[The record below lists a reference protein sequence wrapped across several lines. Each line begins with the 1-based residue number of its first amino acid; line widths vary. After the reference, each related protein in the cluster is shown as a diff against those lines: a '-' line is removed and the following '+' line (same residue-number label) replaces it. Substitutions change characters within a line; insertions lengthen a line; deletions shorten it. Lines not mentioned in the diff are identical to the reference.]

1 MGGGSKYLCES
12 NESVLRKSFEEH
24 SLTFYELFTA
34 KPHVFLRREH
44 PLARQESVS
53 LDDLRP
59 YPRLSF
65 VQGLYESSHYSEELF
80 SNEIAEKSIRISDRA
95 AIVNLMIGLD
105 GYTISSGIF
114 PKYLQGDAIVAV
126 PLGESET
133 MRIGYVLNKG
143 RELSPLGKIYI
154 DAIRQYE
161 GRP

>member
-1 MGGGSKYLCES
+1 M
-12 NESVLRKSFEEH
+12 
-24 SLTFYELFTA
+24 
-34 KPHVFLRREH
+34 
-44 PLARQESVS
+44 
-53 LDDLRP
+53 
-59 YPRLSF
+59 
-65 VQGLYESSHYSEELF
+65 QGLYESAHYSEELF
-80 SNEIAEKSIRISDRA
+80 SNEVVDKSIRISDRA

-126 PLGESET
+126 PLDESET